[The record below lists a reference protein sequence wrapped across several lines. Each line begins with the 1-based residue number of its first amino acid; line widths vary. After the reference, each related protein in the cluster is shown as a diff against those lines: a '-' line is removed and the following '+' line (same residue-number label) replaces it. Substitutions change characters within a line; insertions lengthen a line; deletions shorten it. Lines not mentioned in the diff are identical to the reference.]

1 MMVVSDHDS
10 GVGRGLGCVC
20 VCDGNKWFE
29 MRNILNFFCF
39 IGTLS
44 C

>member
-10 GVGRGLGCVC
+10 GVGRGGGVWLS
-20 VCDGNKWFE
+20 DGNKWFE